1 MAVRSF
7 DLSEPQAP
15 RLTGLGVARI
25 GRRELRRVRHRYA
38 ILGLVALSI
47 PFVAAL
53 VVLGAVH

>member
-15 RLTGLGVARI
+15 RLTAFDAPRI

-38 ILGLVALSI
+38 TVGIVALAI

>member
-15 RLTGLGVARI
+15 RLAAYDVPRI

-38 ILGLVALSI
+38 MVGVVALTI
-47 PFVAAL
+47 PFVAAI
-53 VVLGAVH
+53 VVLGVVH